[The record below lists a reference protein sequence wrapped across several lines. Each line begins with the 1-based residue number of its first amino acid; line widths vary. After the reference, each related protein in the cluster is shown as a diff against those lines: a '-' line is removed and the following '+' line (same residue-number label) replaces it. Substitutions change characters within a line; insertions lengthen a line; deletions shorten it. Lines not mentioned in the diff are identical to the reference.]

1 MATPSVSARRLAAL
15 LWPRRWLLAAFV
27 AVAALASAV
36 YALTREEQFESN
48 AVLAQSKDE
57 GEQLGG
63 GISGLLGQVTGMTGG
78 LPSTPWTG
86 RPIPTAASRPRGY

>member
-1 MATPSVSARRLAAL
+1 MTTPSVSARRLAAL

-27 AVAALASAV
+27 VVAALASAV

-57 GEQLGG
+57 AGQLGATLAQET
-63 GISGLLGQVTGMTGG
+63 LL
-78 LPSTPWTG
+78 LPMSAIEA
-86 RPIPTAASRPRGY
+86 RLASARDQNQAP